1 MAAPGGSY
9 AGGVDILLAAA
20 VVAAAVVAWTAW
32 EASMVSRLARD
43 TRPLPR
49 RNAAVAGAHRLTVVG
64 QLGLVA
70 LAAVA
75 AGLVQVPLW
84 WNPSAVAAPALGA
97 AVTVLLLVGAGVVVW
112 WTARRGHRP
121 QDRRALLAVAATAAS
136 TEVLLRGF
144 GLGLLD
150 ETGWSVTAAVLV
162 TSLATGLLQAWRAR
176 RGSRGYGFVLATLL
190 GFGFGLLVLLTGS
203 VVAAVALH
211 VAVAAAGLGRT
222 FPARHH
228 APGCA
233 CGHDHGET
241 SSLPVVVPGPAAAG
255 TGGAAR
261 PTGSTGSAA
270 PTGATADGTVPA
282 VTDVRD
288 GATGHA
294 PAGHS
299 HAGGSHAACGTTCD
313 HAGSPACAACPLSA
327 ARV

>member
-1 MAAPGGSY
+1 M
-9 AGGVDILLAAA
+9 DILLAAA

-32 EASMVSRLARD
+32 EATMVSRLARD

-84 WNPSAVAAPALGA
+84 WNPSAVAAPAVGG
-97 AVTVLLLVGAGVVVW
+97 AVTVLLLVGAGAVVW
-112 WTARRGHRP
+112 WAARRGHRP

-222 FPARHH
+222 FPARNH

-255 TGGAAR
+255 TGPAA
-261 PTGSTGSAA
+261 TGSAGTAVPAGSASSAVPSGA
-270 PTGATADGTVPA
+270 PADGTAPA

-288 GATGHA
+288 GVTGHA
-294 PAGHS
+294 HAGHS